1 MGGREETKPQTTTDF
16 CGQNVAT
23 RDAYGATLA
32 ELGAAHEKIVVLD
45 ADLSGS
51 TKTAKF
57 AKLFPERFFNM
68 GISEQDMVGTAAGL
82 ALSGKIPFAS
92 TFAVFETGR
101 AWEQI
106 RQTICYSHLNVKLCA
121 SHSGLTVGEDGAS
134 HQALED
140 IALMRVLPGMTVI
153 VPSDGYETRQV
164 IQTAAAFDGPVYVRL
179 GRAKV
184 PACMPQEYRFEIGK
198 GYSFGIGRD
207 VNIVAIGIM
216 LPMALKAKE
225 MLAQS
230 GIDAGV
236 INMVSVKPLDEA
248 LLLEAA
254 KTSEFIVTCEEHS
267 VLGGLGG
274 AVAEYLSEQHPV
286 LIKKVGVQDTFGCS
300 GPADELLQLFGLTP
314 ESIAETARAG
324 LAQK

>member
-1 MGGREETKPQTTTDF
+1 MGSREETKPQTTTDF
-16 CGQNVAT
+16 CGQSVAT

-32 ELGAAHEKIVVLD
+32 ELGAANEKIVVLD

-82 ALSGKIPFAS
+82 ALAGKIPFAS

-140 IALMRVLPGMTVI
+140 IALMRVLPGMTVV

-164 IQTAAAFDGPVYVRL
+164 IQTAAEFDGPIYVRL

-184 PACMPQEYRFEIGK
+184 PACLPQDYKFEIGK
-198 GYSFGIGRD
+198 GYSFGIGKD
-207 VNIVAIGIM
+207 VNIVAVGIM
-216 LPMALKAKE
+216 LPMALKAKDI
-225 MLAQS
+225 LSQA

-236 INMVSVKPLDEA
+236 INMASVKPLDKD

-254 KTSEFIVTCEEHS
+254 KASNFIVTCEEHS
-267 VLGGLGG
+267 VLGGLGS
-274 AVAEYLSEQHPV
+274 AVAEYLSETHPV
-286 LIKKVGVQDTFGCS
+286 LVKKIGVQDTFGCS
-300 GPADELLQLFGLTP
+300 GPANELLQLFGLTP
-314 ESIAETARAG
+314 EAIVETVQAG
-324 LAQK
+324 MKQK

>member
-1 MGGREETKPQTTTDF
+1 MGSREETKQQTTTDF
-16 CGQNVAT
+16 CGQSVAT

-32 ELGAAHEKIVVLD
+32 ELGAANEKIVVLD

-82 ALSGKIPFAS
+82 ALAGKIPFAS

-140 IALMRVLPGMTVI
+140 IALMRVLPGMTVV

-164 IQTAAAFDGPVYVRL
+164 IQTAAELDGPIYVRL

-184 PACMPQEYRFEIGK
+184 PACLPQDYKFEIGK
-198 GYSFGIGRD
+198 GYSFGIGND
-207 VNIVAIGIM
+207 VNIVAVGIM

-225 MLAQS
+225 ILSQA

-236 INMVSVKPLDEA
+236 INMASIKPLDKD

-254 KTSEFIVTCEEHS
+254 KASKFIVTCEEHS
-267 VLGGLGG
+267 VLGGLGS
-274 AVAEYLSEQHPV
+274 AVAEYLAETHPV
-286 LIKKVGVQDTFGCS
+286 LVKKIGVQDTFGCS
-300 GPADELLQLFGLTP
+300 GPANELLQLFGLTP
-314 ESIAETARAG
+314 EAIVETVQAG
-324 LAQK
+324 MKQK